1 MDFLYHKG
9 RCMSRLRGEAMKKN
23 YYQLNILIFAMI
35 FFIQSSHRIYA
46 QESLSADTPF
56 IEVNGKIVKFG
67 SAIIAF
73 SKIRQSKASIDEKT
87 IFSQVVQQLIN
98 EELLSQNIDKENQLT
113 LLALEHEKRSAKA
126 AQMVSKILKNFPND
140 ELLNSAYENLS
151 EQYKNALEYNASHI
165 LVKEEGQ
172 AITILKDLKKGK
184 AFDEMAKEHS
194 IGPTGKNGGKL
205 DWVELN
211 RMVPEFST
219 ALMVL
224 SEGDISQPVK
234 TKFGWHLI
242 KLNKTR
248 EKKIPA
254 FKDIRSQ
261 LAQNL
266 RQKKVN
272 DYLSSLTENSK
283 IEFLVKDINPNEI
296 ANVKLL
302 EELDD

>member
-1 MDFLYHKG
+1 
-9 RCMSRLRGEAMKKN
+9 
-23 YYQLNILIFAMI
+23 MI
-35 FFIQSSHRIYA
+35 VFIQSSQRVYS
-46 QESLSADTPF
+46 QESLSAETPF

-73 SKIRQSKASIDEKT
+73 SKIRQSNRNFDQET
-87 IFSQVVQQLIN
+87 VFSQIVQQLVN
-98 EELLSQNIDKENQLT
+98 EELLSQNIDKENKLT
-113 LLALEHEKRSAKA
+113 LLALEHEERSAKA

-140 ELLNSAYENLS
+140 ELLNSAYKNLT

-165 LVKEEGQ
+165 LVEEEGQ
-172 AITILKDLKKGK
+172 AKTILADLKQGK
-184 AFDEMAKEHS
+184 VFEEMAKEHS

-205 DWVELN
+205 NWFDLN
-211 RMVPEFST
+211 SMVPEFST

-234 TKFGWHLI
+234 TEFGWHLI

-248 EKKIPA
+248 EKKIPDLEDV
-254 FKDIRSQ
+254 KPQIVQS
-261 LAQNL
+261 L
-266 RQKKVN
+266 RQKKIN
-272 DYLSSLTENSK
+272 DYLKSLTTNSK
-283 IEFLVKDINPNEI
+283 IEFLGKDINPNEI